1 MFSCNISI
9 TKVINFLFLQ
19 GYALIE
25 YGTFEEA
32 DAARQA
38 LDGTEIL
45 GQTIGVDWCFVKG
58 PKKYV
63 FY

>member
-1 MFSCNISI
+1 MDLKLSH
-9 TKVINFLFLQ
+9 LQ

-58 PKKYV
+58 PKK
-63 FY
+63 